1 MKKDLEQKT
10 RELKAKQD
18 ELVIAQKDVKRF
30 KEMAENYMK
39 QIADQPSAVKAE
51 KPAAAKKRP
60 NDTVKREQSATNNKQ
75 TKVERVNPKKL

>member
-1 MKKDLEQKT
+1 LKKDLEQKT

-39 QIADQPSAVKAE
+39 QIAE
-51 KPAAAKKRP
+51 
-60 NDTVKREQSATNNKQ
+60 
-75 TKVERVNPKKL
+75 